1 MNIRKYKNK
10 LLGEYYS
17 VSIDELKKDNLLTAL
32 YVCKYHSRVKLG
44 SEHMK
49 KTLMKWKSELKQPKT
64 LNEDLG
70 NTLKMN
76 IKLNTKPVY
85 SKYKKTYKDVEL
97 TMNKEGLY
105 KPVLR
110 NMVTGGATGFT
121 VPFVNIFSKN
131 FKRENKGKTGTSVK
145 ALRNIQY
152 QPKTQPKQKIYIE
165 VEPIAKLALKKHK
178 LVINES
184 DKQELLNEN
193 SNVQQID
200 IPSTVNIDNLQALMD
215 KGYCV
220 FNDDK
225 GELFKNYED
234 LTCICIPS
242 VPTIVTMSQF
252 YFGTDSITVDQ
263 KTKLMKIVYVL
274 HYDKDRTNIK
284 EPIAIQSNIN
294 SQSGGGKTK
303 KLKKTKTKVNKK
315 LGGDTN
321 TESNNNEPEIYA
333 QGENVDSRRGIFF
346 YAINHESIGLK
357 RFVIKI
363 GLDEDEGPYTMERL
377 NYEELKKRNTFLNDN
392 LITKTSLI
400 NNFMNGGSQQKYPYE
415 EQFEGF
421 YETHITKHYEAH
433 GHTDGTIKI
442 SSSEFDL
449 EGDDITIGIKKIQ
462 SYYKVAKKDME
473 AELKRDYEHNQYYLE
488 HLERKQVAAT
498 ADRKKFIEEE
508 IKRLKTE
515 NDDLIKRGFKWDG
528 FYYFVTEYDVKFETI
543 DTTFDKLNNTYK
555 RLGLAKAY
563 ENVDK
568 VFTNVI
574 NTHRQAMEKYGFYHG
589 DLKPDNVLI
598 NIDNRET
605 VKIFDLD
612 FSGFVCKQEALL
624 EDYEKRTDDSFIKR
638 NFERFELYEMK
649 YAQTWGKWFTN
660 MKKRILCASDKC
672 TRPEHIPMKYFMH
685 AHDIWRMFY
694 TMLYFVPWLQKLEI
708 DNTSSILRT
717 LIIYDKSLSSF
728 TSRIT
733 DANSVKRIV
742 KCMMNLGDYRNTAT
756 QINCANK
763 KMTSAE
769 L

>member
-1 MNIRKYKNK
+1 MNIRKCKNK

-32 YVCKYHSRVKLG
+32 YVCKYHARAKLG

-49 KTLMKWKSELKQPKT
+49 KTLMKWKSELKHPKT

-70 NTLKMN
+70 NTLKIN
-76 IKLNTKPVY
+76 IKLNTKPLY

-110 NMVTGGATGFT
+110 KTVRGGATGFAF
-121 VPFVNIFSKN
+121 PFVNPFSKN
-131 FKRENKGKTGTSVK
+131 LKTENKVKTGPSVK
-145 ALRNIQY
+145 ALRNIQN
-152 QPKTQPKQKIYIE
+152 QPKAQPKQKIYIE

-193 SNVQQID
+193 SNVQQIA
-200 IPSTVNIDNLQALMD
+200 IPDDVNIDNLQALIN
-215 KGYCV
+215 KGYCI

-234 LTCICIPS
+234 LTYIPSVPS

-263 KTKLMKIVYVL
+263 KTKLMKIAYVL
-274 HYDKDRTNIK
+274 HYDRDRTNIK

-294 SQSGGGKTK
+294 ININSQSGGKTK
-303 KLKKTKTKVNKK
+303 KQTKTKTKTRVNKK
-315 LGGDTN
+315 LGGDETN
-321 TESNNNEPEIYA
+321 SESNNNKPEIYA
-333 QGENVDSRRGIFF
+333 KGENVDFRRGIFF

-363 GLDEDEGPYTMERL
+363 GLDEDESPYTMERL
-377 NYEELKKRNTFLNDN
+377 NYEELKKRDEFIKNNAPKVDN
-392 LITKTSLI
+392 YVK
-400 NNFMNGGSQQKYPYE
+400 E
-415 EQFEGF
+415 DF

-442 SSSEFDL
+442 SSNEFGL

-462 SYYKVAKKDME
+462 SYYEEEKEYTE
-473 AELKRDYEHNQYYLE
+473 AELKSEYEHIQH
-488 HLERKQVAAT
+488 HLKNLINKQPYAT
-498 ADRKKFIEEE
+498 ADRKKFILEE
-508 IKRLKTE
+508 IERLKAE
-515 NDDLIKRGFKWDG
+515 NEALKARGFKWDG
-528 FYYFVTEYDVKFETI
+528 FYYFVTEYDVKFETV
-543 DTTFDKLNNTYK
+543 DTTFDKLNNTY
-555 RLGLAKAY
+555 RQLGLVKAY
-563 ENVDK
+563 ENVEK

-589 DLKPDNVLI
+589 DLKADNVLI

-612 FSGFVCKQEALL
+612 FSGFVCEQKALL
-624 EDYEKRTDDSFIKR
+624 EDYEKRNDDSFIQR

-660 MKKRILCASDKC
+660 MKKSILCASDKC
-672 TRPEHIPMKYFMH
+672 LPEKIPMKYFMH

-694 TMLYFVPWLQKLEI
+694 TMLYFVHWLQKLEI
-708 DNTSSILRT
+708 AKTSSILRT

-728 TSRIT
+728 KSRMS

-742 KCMMNLGDYRNTAT
+742 KCMMNLGDYSDPTT
-756 QINCANK
+756 QNNCANK
-763 KMTSAE
+763 KMTSAAI
-769 L
+769 

>member
-1 MNIRKYKNK
+1 MNMNIRKYKNK

-17 VSIDELKKDNLLTAL
+17 VSIDDLKKDNLLTAL
-32 YVCKYHSRVKLG
+32 YVCKYHARAKLS

-110 NMVTGGATGFT
+110 NKITCGGTGERGFA
-121 VPFVNIFSKN
+121 VLNESLSKVFSSSKN
-131 FKRENKGKTGTSVK
+131 GERRQNVISKVRRP
-145 ALRNIQY
+145 LRTHRPQSQIQ
-152 QPKTQPKQKIYIE
+152 TKQKIYIE

-193 SNVQQID
+193 SNVQQIA

-220 FNDDK
+220 FNDNK

-263 KTKLMKIVYVL
+263 KTKLMKIAYVL

-294 SQSGGGKTK
+294 INSQSGGNTK
-303 KLKKTKTKVNKK
+303 KQTKVNKK

-377 NYEELKKRNTFLNDN
+377 NYEELKKRDEFIKSNAPQVDN
-392 LITKTSLI
+392 YMK
-400 NNFMNGGSQQKYPYE
+400 KD
-415 EQFEGF
+415 F

-442 SSSEFDL
+442 SSSEFGL

-498 ADRKKFIEEE
+498 ADRKNFIKEE

-515 NDDLIKRGFKWDG
+515 QKALKERGFKWDG

>member
-32 YVCKYHSRVKLG
+32 YVCKYHARAKLG
-44 SEHMK
+44 SDHMK
-49 KTLMKWKSELKQPKT
+49 KTLMKWKSELKHPKT
-64 LNEDLG
+64 LNEDFG

-110 NMVTGGATGFT
+110 NMCTSGGNGERGFA
-121 VPFVNIFSKN
+121 VPFVNPFSKN
-131 FKRENKGKTGTSVK
+131 FKTKNKVKTGTSVK
-145 ALRNIQY
+145 ALRNIQN
-152 QPKTQPKQKIYIE
+152 QPKTQTNQKIYIE

-184 DKQELLNEN
+184 DKQELLNES
-193 SNVQQID
+193 SNVQQIA
-200 IPSTVNIDNLQALMD
+200 IPGDVNIDNLQALIN
-215 KGYCV
+215 KGYCI

-242 VPTIVTMSQF
+242 VPTIVTMKQF
-252 YFGTDSITVDQ
+252 YFGTDSINDEQ
-263 KTKLMKIVYVL
+263 QEKLMKIAYVL

-294 SQSGGGKTK
+294 INSQSGGGKTK
-303 KLKKTKTKVNKK
+303 KQTKTKTKVNKK
-315 LGGDTN
+315 LGGDETN
-321 TESNNNEPEIYA
+321 SESNNNKPEIYA
-333 QGENVDSRRGIFF
+333 KGENVDFRRGIFF

-363 GLDEDEGPYTMERL
+363 GLNEDEGPYTMERL
-377 NYEELKKRNTFLNDN
+377 NYEELKKRDAYIIPTPQ
-392 LITKTSLI
+392 I
-400 NNFMNGGSQQKYPYE
+400 NNYTNGSSPQINNYTNGSSQQD
-415 EQFEGF
+415 F

-442 SSSEFDL
+442 SSNEFGL

-462 SYYKVAKKDME
+462 SFYKEEKEYME
-473 AELKRDYEHNQYYLE
+473 DELKNEHEYNQR
-488 HLERKQVAAT
+488 HLKHLIRKQADAT
-498 ADRKKFIEEE
+498 ADRKKFIAEE
-508 IKRLKTE
+508 IKRLQTE
-515 NDDLIKRGFKWDG
+515 NDDLIKKGFKWDG
-528 FYYFVTEYDVKFETI
+528 FYYFVTEYDVKFETV
-543 DTTFDKLNNTYK
+543 DTTFDKLNNTY
-555 RLGLAKAY
+555 RQLGIVKAY
-563 ENVDK
+563 ENVEK

-589 DLKPDNVLI
+589 DLKADNVLI

-612 FSGFVCKQEALL
+612 FSGFVCEQEALL
-624 EDYEKRTDDSFIKR
+624 DDYESRNDDSFIQR
-638 NFERFELYEMK
+638 NFERFELYKMK

-660 MKKRILCASDKC
+660 MKKSILCASDKC
-672 TRPEHIPMKYFMH
+672 LPEKIPMKYFMH

-694 TMLYFVPWLQKLEI
+694 TMLYFVHWLQKLEI
-708 DNTSSILRT
+708 DKTSSILRT
-717 LIIYDKSLSSF
+717 LIIYDKSLSPF
-728 TSRIT
+728 KSRMT

-742 KCMMNLGDYRNTAT
+742 KCMMNLGVYNNDNT
-756 QINCANK
+756 K
-763 KMTSAE
+763 KKCVTKK
-769 L
+769 

>member
-1 MNIRKYKNK
+1 MNMNIRKYKNK

-17 VSIDELKKDNLLTAL
+17 VSIDDLKKDNLLTAL
-32 YVCKYHSRVKLG
+32 YVCKYHARAKLS

-49 KTLMKWKSELKQPKT
+49 KTLMKWKSELKHPKT

-110 NMVTGGATGFT
+110 NKITCGGTGERGFA
-121 VPFVNIFSKN
+121 VLNESLSKVFSSSKN
-131 FKRENKGKTGTSVK
+131 GERRQNVISKVRRP
-145 ALRNIQY
+145 LRTHRPQSQIQ
-152 QPKTQPKQKIYIE
+152 TKQKIYIE

-193 SNVQQID
+193 SNVQQIA

-220 FNDDK
+220 FNDNK

-263 KTKLMKIVYVL
+263 KTKLMKIAYVL

-294 SQSGGGKTK
+294 INSQSGGNTK
-303 KLKKTKTKVNKK
+303 KQTKVNKK

-377 NYEELKKRNTFLNDN
+377 NYEELKKRDEFIKSNAPQVDN
-392 LITKTSLI
+392 YMK
-400 NNFMNGGSQQKYPYE
+400 KD
-415 EQFEGF
+415 F

-442 SSSEFDL
+442 SSSEFGL

-498 ADRKKFIEEE
+498 ADRKNFIKEE

-515 NDDLIKRGFKWDG
+515 QKALKERGFKWDG